1 MWPWATAQ
9 KIDGLN
15 PKKRAGYRKGKAK
28 PRTAV
33 EEQAARDLE
42 SEREV
47 EGGAEGART
56 AEARGGVK
64 WSEQISGDRGENKSS
79 EVGEFWYAQRA

>member
-9 KIDGLN
+9 KIDWVS

-42 SEREV
+42 LEWEV

-56 AEARGGVK
+56 AEEGGGVE

-79 EVGEFWYAQRA
+79 EVGEFGYAKRA